1 MIDCSPQ
8 TVASNWFSWRR
19 KSRIGWWRTCF
30 KERERDWW
38 CASVLCKFD
47 TSRENEEEKNTVK
60 TNLER
65 ALLARLSLS
74 PKKAFTF
81 CRRRSSRRR
90 EKKKTHTQKEP
101 TFMYL
106 FARCV
111 FPFKTFWGEKSFIT
125 VEFRL
130 KWSHFFRLKWSHFAL
145 FWAPQKIEDFCNCAP
160 LSKKDKRSHT
170 NLCAEDRREKTVL
183 LKEFTT

>member
-1 MIDCSPQ
+1 MRVSVVQIRHLKGKWRGEEHGKNESR
-8 TVASNWFSWRR
+8 TRASR
-19 KSRIGWWRTCF
+19 
-30 KERERDWW
+30 
-38 CASVLCKFD
+38 ASV
-47 TSRENEEEKNTVK
+47 S
-60 TNLER
+60 
-65 ALLARLSLS
+65 LA
-74 PKKAFTF
+74 KKKPFFTF

-145 FWAPQKIEDFCNCAP
+145 FGAPQKIEDFCNCAP